1 MLRER
6 ERERGS
12 TLDDGKKGCREP
24 RERLKKR
31 KRMGR
36 NGEKAVLA
44 TCSTSRRS
52 CCFLAKMPANDIW
65 GGKKNISPIK
75 EKGKM
80 WVEIMPLMF
89 HSTRSDISKR
99 GSQEILEKACS
110 DSSFISFSGCDE
122 WSRFKRDI

>member
-1 MLRER
+1 
-6 ERERGS
+6 
-12 TLDDGKKGCREP
+12 
-24 RERLKKR
+24 
-31 KRMGR
+31 MGR

-44 TCSTSRRS
+44 TYSTSRRS

-89 HSTRSDISKR
+89 HSTRSDLVRGIVKR
-99 GSQEILEKACS
+99 S
-110 DSSFISFSGCDE
+110 
-122 WSRFKRDI
+122 WKRLAQTRH